1 MSTSL
6 SSSHETIVV
15 SETTSLLNINMTNV
29 TKLTATNFLMWSRQV
44 LTLLNG
50 YDLAGYVDRSV
61 IIPPEKQH
69 RWCSH
74 GAIRKRQDK
83 LIYNALLGAIT
94 VSIQLILSTSE
105 TSAQIWENLSAT
117 YVKPSRGHIKQLRE
131 QIKNWEKGTKT
142 IDAYVQ
148 GFTTLFDQ
156 VALLGKPYDLEDQIE
171 HILEGLP
178 EEYKQLV
185 DQIESRDSTP
195 TVAEL
200 HERLLNHVAKL
211 QSKTST
217 IIPITANAV
226 THHSSSGSS
235 NNRNNYNGNRN
246 NNNNRIT
253 QP

>member
-15 SETTSLLNINMTNV
+15 SETTSLLNINITNV

-94 VSIQLILSTSE
+94 VSIQPILSTSE

-142 IDAYVQ
+142 IDAYV
-148 GFTTLFDQ
+148 
-156 VALLGKPYDLEDQIE
+156 
-171 HILEGLP
+171 
-178 EEYKQLV
+178 
-185 DQIESRDSTP
+185 
-195 TVAEL
+195 
-200 HERLLNHVAKL
+200 
-211 QSKTST
+211 
-217 IIPITANAV
+217 
-226 THHSSSGSS
+226 
-235 NNRNNYNGNRN
+235 
-246 NNNNRIT
+246 
-253 QP
+253 